1 MNKFMQMK
9 HTQIA
14 TATKKTNSANAF
26 TCSLPLNSDQVMIHL
41 GANML
46 MCSLSLVTDCKGLCT
61 NRLVASQINYHVIP
75 LGAARM

>member
-9 HTQIA
+9 QIQITA
-14 TATKKTNSANAF
+14 TTKKTNSANAF

-41 GANML
+41 GANLL
-46 MCSLSLVTDCKGLCT
+46 MCSLSQVTDCKGLRT
-61 NRLVASQINYHVIP
+61 NRLVTSDINYHMIP